1 MKVLITG
8 ATGFIGSTLSKFLLE
23 KGVEINYLTTSKKK
37 IESRTN
43 YKGFYWNPECYEV
56 DNKCIEGV
64 DYIVNLSGKSIGC
77 RWNSKNKKE
86 ILESR
91 INSSKALY
99 KLLETNNHNVK
110 KVISASAIGIYKSD
124 VRKLQSELETNFNAE
139 FLGTVCKQWETE
151 NEKFKS
157 LGVETLIVRFGLV
170 LSDKQGALPKFTK
183 AVKNYVGSTFGTG
196 DQWYSWIH
204 IHDLVRIIEFGAKTD
219 TVGVI
224 NAVSPY
230 PKTQKDFLAT
240 LSRVLEKKI
249 IMPSIPNGVLKIFL
263 GEMHHLLTDSQK
275 ISSNKLLNLGFKF
288 KYPLLKD
295 ALRNFYSENQK
306 V

>member
-1 MKVLITG
+1 MKVLVTG
-8 ATGFIGSTLSKFLLE
+8 ATGFIGSALCEHLLNN
-23 KGVEINYLTTSKKK
+23 GVEIHYLTTSKAK
-37 IESRTN
+37 IESTVN
-43 YKGFYWNPECYEV
+43 YKGFYWNPEKNEI
-56 DNKCIEGV
+56 DSKCIEGV

-99 KLLETNNHNVK
+99 KLLETNNHSVK
-110 KVISASAIGIYKSD
+110 KVISASAVGIYKND
-124 VRKLQSELETNFNAE
+124 VRKLQSEAETNFNSD
-139 FLGTVCKQWETE
+139 FLGTVCKQWEAE

-157 LGVETLIVRFGLV
+157 LGIETLIVRFGLV
-170 LSDKQGALPKFTK
+170 LSDKEGALPKFTK
-183 AVKNYVGSTFGTG
+183 AIKNYVGSTFGTG

-204 IHDLVRIIEFGAKTD
+204 IHDLVRIIDFGVKTE
-219 TVGVI
+219 TTGVI

-240 LSRVLEKKI
+240 LSRTLERKI
-249 IMPSIPNGVLKIFL
+249 LLPAIPSSLLKMVY

-275 ISSNKLLNLGFKF
+275 ISANKLLNLGFEF

-295 ALRNFYSENQK
+295 ALRNFYSQNQK